1 MIISMFLAH
10 LVGDYIL
17 QWDELALWKSREYK
31 GVLVHGLIVTLI
43 TWLFSLPFDT
53 GFWPWVLFI
62 CVTHV
67 AVDAVQLPISR
78 RLAQYQKGFVTLV
91 RFLLDQA
98 VHIAVIIVALIGG
111 GFLDWGAAASIVLET
126 LAANRMLT
134 FLLAYAFISMP
145 TWILVEFVVYGL
157 INGSAPDFS
166 LATNKYVGILE
177 RWLITTFVVL
187 GQFILVPLVAAPRLF
202 FERGDVQGRRRT
214 AIYVAEL
221 LASIAIAIAIGVGLR
236 AL

>member
-31 GVLVHGLIVTLI
+31 GVFVHGLIVSLI

-67 AVDAVQLPISR
+67 AVDAIQLPINR
-78 RLAQYQKGFVTLV
+78 WLAQFQKGFVTLV

-98 VHIAVIIVALIGG
+98 IHLFVIVFALIGG
-111 GFLDWGAAASIVLET
+111 GFLDWGAATTSILDT
-126 LAANRMLT
+126 FAANRMLT

-187 GQFILVPLVAAPRLF
+187 GQFILVPLVAAPRFF
-202 FERGDVQGRRRT
+202 FERTDVQGKRRT
-214 AIYVAEL
+214 TIYVAEL